1 MRRTNWLRSTAPLSL
16 RRTKRLTSKQDLL
29 YHLEITEKL
38 LDQTRL
44 DHGRE
49 AHYNREN
56 QLRETKLQDQLRMVK
71 QIMVRQ
77 HGRLSITLYTA
88 KRHRIATP
96 SLYFLSMGKEA
107 CSPMTS
113 SRKAHKEEEKGRS
126 CSHALPTNLL
136 PKRFLI

>member
-1 MRRTNWLRSTAPLSL
+1 MPTRKTRILIST
-16 RRTKRLTSKQDLL
+16 QDLL

-71 QIMVRQ
+71 QIMVGQ
-77 HGRLSITLYTA
+77 YWHLNIVTDNY
-88 KRHRIATP
+88 
-96 SLYFLSMGKEA
+96 
-107 CSPMTS
+107 
-113 SRKAHKEEEKGRS
+113 
-126 CSHALPTNLL
+126 
-136 PKRFLI
+136 